1 MKADIHP
8 VYFPEVTV
16 TCSCGN
22 SWVTGSTQESLQT
35 DLCHKCHP
43 FYTGEQRIVDTEGQV
58 ERFYRKLEARQQH
71 VTESEETAPQAVAG
85 EIELGEIGLSK
96 RALTALSEAN
106 ISNAED
112 VIGRLAECCH
122 GKSDGIGLVRWRG
135 GNRSSVIGSSADDGY
150 LSGRTLVVA
159 RNGGGC
165 DRGWLGEGR
174 MVRFV
179 GYSTG
184 TAGRQ

>member
-35 DLCHKCHP
+35 DLCYKCHP

-112 VIGRLAECCH
+112 VIGRLAE
-122 GKSDGIGLVRWRG
+122 GGEESLLSIAGFGRKSLIDLKK
-135 GNRSSVIGSSADDGY
+135 A
-150 LSGRTLVVA
+150 L
-159 RNGGGC
+159 RNLNVELP
-165 DRGWLGEGR
+165 DQSED
-174 MVRFV
+174 
-179 GYSTG
+179 
-184 TAGRQ
+184 